1 MRHAFVVCICLSL
14 VATVLAV
21 AQETTGE
28 IFGTVASQDGV
39 PLPGVSVT
47 IENPE
52 VGHSRVA
59 ETRDDG
65 GFRFVALA
73 PARYQLT
80 AVLDGFQTMRRQV
93 DVNLGRAVTV
103 DVSMEIGSFENTIEV
118 TRAVPMVDVTSTV
131 SGLSVDSDELLG
143 SIPVQREVT
152 NIALLAPGTVAPP
165 RYWQQ
170 AGSWG
175 LFTPEQG
182 FVSFSGASI
191 GENSYQINGLNVTS
205 FRHML
210 GSTFVPME
218 FVEDVQVK
226 SGGYEAEFGRAT
238 GGVISML
245 TKSGTNSF
253 RGGLSAYYEPKN
265 LQEQEPDTFRYNNQ
279 DESRERLE
287 VNASLGGPIFRDK
300 LFFFAFAR
308 YADTSI
314 VDLYTT
320 AGDLHETSNPY
331 WGGKLDWAIGSNH
344 RLEGTYISDAVDVEF
359 IRSDYDPESRTIG
372 EVRGTGIR
380 SRGGDN
386 LILKYT
392 GMLHDNLLLSAQ
404 AGRNEFNRHNF
415 TEGDQCPYARDYRG
429 EVTINLGCW
438 VRSGQGLDWDTR
450 NAYRMDVDWYVGNHQ
465 LRAGADYELNESWSD
480 LQYSGGVGYF
490 YYTNGDE
497 ELDPETYFF
506 PDLPWNQDL
515 VRINTLQRGGLYPVN
530 SSAAYVQ
537 DSWLPGSN
545 LTLNLGLRW
554 ERYENKNSLG
564 ETFIETPDQWAPRL
578 GAIWDISGNGK
589 SKLFASAGLYHLP
602 VASVTNIYT
611 AGGATF
617 DNSWYIFDGEI
628 NPDGSPT
635 SYGERVF
642 HTYDHE
648 GTVPDP
654 RATISENFDPM
665 SQTEIIL
672 GYEQALGS
680 VWSVGVRGV
689 ARWFNEIIEDYT
701 IDQGLW
707 NAYGIGCLNPELVST
722 EAYCYDTGWRLGNP
736 GRDFEGWYDV
746 DGDGELD
753 RVTISAEDMGYPKA
767 ERKHYAVELTFARR
781 FSNKWMLQGS
791 YTWSHTYGNYEGTTN
806 SDMGNALAGMHHSF
820 DTPGM
825 MEHGTGDLPNDHRHN
840 AKLFGVYAWDFG
852 LQLGGNVFWR
862 TGMPLNSFGFHPSD
876 PLTRWWGYYSFFTD
890 GEPRPRGSLGRTPD
904 VWSLDL
910 MLKYAF
916 AAAGLDWN
924 VRVDV
929 FNVFNNDAE
938 VWNSHFAERAWNGVP
953 NEHFGEPEYHQAPRS
968 VRFGFGMSF

>member
-1 MRHAFVVCICLSL
+1 MRHAFVVCICLFL
-14 VATVLAV
+14 VATVPAV

-564 ETFIETPDQWAPRL
+564 EAFIETSDQWAPRL
-578 GAIWDISGNGK
+578 GAIWDVSGNGK
-589 SKLFASAGLYHLP
+589 S
-602 VASVTNIYT
+602 
-611 AGGATF
+611 
-617 DNSWYIFDGEI
+617 
-628 NPDGSPT
+628 
-635 SYGERVF
+635 
-642 HTYDHE
+642 
-648 GTVPDP
+648 
-654 RATISENFDPM
+654 
-665 SQTEIIL
+665 
-672 GYEQALGS
+672 
-680 VWSVGVRGV
+680 
-689 ARWFNEIIEDYT
+689 
-701 IDQGLW
+701 
-707 NAYGIGCLNPELVST
+707 
-722 EAYCYDTGWRLGNP
+722 
-736 GRDFEGWYDV
+736 
-746 DGDGELD
+746 
-753 RVTISAEDMGYPKA
+753 
-767 ERKHYAVELTFARR
+767 
-781 FSNKWMLQGS
+781 
-791 YTWSHTYGNYEGTTN
+791 
-806 SDMGNALAGMHHSF
+806 
-820 DTPGM
+820 
-825 MEHGTGDLPNDHRHN
+825 
-840 AKLFGVYAWDFG
+840 
-852 LQLGGNVFWR
+852 
-862 TGMPLNSFGFHPSD
+862 
-876 PLTRWWGYYSFFTD
+876 
-890 GEPRPRGSLGRTPD
+890 
-904 VWSLDL
+904 
-910 MLKYAF
+910 
-916 AAAGLDWN
+916 
-924 VRVDV
+924 
-929 FNVFNNDAE
+929 
-938 VWNSHFAERAWNGVP
+938 
-953 NEHFGEPEYHQAPRS
+953 
-968 VRFGFGMSF
+968 